1 MADSW
6 ESKYQS
12 YKERKASHRW
22 PLSNIFEILLCDYSL
37 EDIVKVAKNCN
48 DGNGVDYTL
57 SIIYDKLG
65 VYLNSEN
72 VYTLARIIKDKSL
85 VAITDPSDADIDS
98 IKDKPHNKLSTVFYM
113 ISLKDRSF
121 ATLEMSW
128 NDSNDGSCTAAAY
141 ASDATNAVCD
151 TSNFRDVVTDLQI
164 RADMYLHGHWNDY
177 NSKLSSDTMEIIS
190 HIPTS
195 NLSSATME
203 AAMEAVLLPALEADD
218 FQFGGLKDIDKN
230 LNEATKAS
238 PTSGSAPRPA
248 APSPSGGNNGIENL
262 NDATANQMNQDGLN
276 DPSASPDANTDS
288 NDGGG
293 DPGADNQTGNGT
305 EPNGDDLAADA
316 NSMANNPDEDQ
327 PDQGSDFDDDD
338 EDDDGTDNKRIIR
351 KNFFKL
357 YQIIKDTLRSM
368 EMFTP
373 EYTSPVSKYYLRIQ
387 HSLTETQSSIYDVLA
402 NTINDLTVE
411 ELMKKYTIANNIYD
425 ISARMLKQFFK
436 EYNESMPKKNQTVD
450 KFKLSPDK
458 NGQQN
463 V

>member
-6 ESKYQS
+6 ESKCQS
-12 YKERKASHRW
+12 YQERKANHSW

-37 EDIVKVAKNCN
+37 EDIVKTAKNCN
-48 DGNGVDYTL
+48 EGNGVDYTL
-57 SIIYDKLG
+57 SILYDKFGL
-65 VYLNSEN
+65 YLNSME
-72 VYTLARIIKDKSL
+72 VYDLAIAIKDKSL
-85 VAITDPSDADIDS
+85 VAITDPSFADTDNT
-98 IKDKPHNKLSTVFYM
+98 IKDPTKIPISNPFYM

-121 ATLEMSW
+121 ATIHILW
-128 NDSNDGSCTAAAY
+128 NKNSMGMYEAHATLRDQIKFDSFIS
-141 ASDATNAVCD
+141 
-151 TSNFRDVVTDLQI
+151 DLQVG
-164 RADMYLHGHWNDY
+164 ADMYLRGHWDDY
-177 NSKLSSDTMEIIS
+177 NSKLTPDTMEIIS
-190 HIPTS
+190 HIPKS
-195 NLSSATME
+195 NLLSSAIE
-203 AAMEAVLLPALEADD
+203 AAMEAALLPALEADD

-230 LNEATKAS
+230 LNDATKAS
-238 PTSGSAPRPA
+238 PTSPSAPAPA
-248 APSPSGGNNGIENL
+248 APTPSGGGNGGEVENL

-276 DPSASPDANTDS
+276 DPSVGSDPNA
-288 NDGGG
+288 GG
-293 DPGADNQTGNGT
+293 DPGADNQAGTGT
-305 EPNGDDLAADA
+305 EPTGDDLAADA
-316 NSMANNPDEDQ
+316 NSMGDNPDGDQ

-387 HSLTETQSSIYDVLA
+387 HSLTETQSSIYDILA

-436 EYNESMPKKNQTVD
+436 EYNESMPKKNQTSD
-450 KFKLSPDK
+450 KFKLSPENND
-458 NGQQN
+458 QQN